1 MIQRFG
7 GRLGIQR
14 FGGLRIQRFGGL
26 RRVNLASSKPLYLK
40 EISNLQTFISN
51 HMLHRGYRYIEVCC
65 ISFLYP
71 ALLAGRGG
79 DLSNL
84 ISYKPSYGEYAGYA
98 GHRGVMV

>member
-7 GRLGIQR
+7 QRQR
-14 FGGLRIQRFGGL
+14 FDGLSM
-26 RRVNLASSKPLYLK
+26 VNLRPFKPSYPK

-71 ALLAGRGG
+71 ALLAGNIGG
-79 DLSNL
+79 S
-84 ISYKPSYGEYAGYA
+84 IKPSYIKPSYGEYAGY
-98 GHRGVMV
+98 GRHRGVMV